1 VQGCGRVSY
10 RSSLDPLARRLAAD
24 LSDRLVRVVR
34 VVRVLGVAI
43 VFLFATVMAAFCVAG
58 ATIDWADEG
67 PMTVRCVTR

>member
-1 VQGCGRVSY
+1 M
-10 RSSLDPLARRLAAD
+10 
-24 LSDRLVRVVR
+24 VR